1 MYITLQC
8 APVPHVKREVDL
20 VFYMNCIFRFHYF
33 THRRVRKRNDFTH
46 FTPSISSLLP
56 SGRTHRSNQVNAPEY
71 VFLISKLSGEQR
83 FASVVAKRLESLGAL
98 THGDRRAT
106 ETRDLSKY
114 NLDTKVRVYNTTPLC
129 SLLMYGL
136 RIIIIK

>member
-1 MYITLQC
+1 
-8 APVPHVKREVDL
+8 
-20 VFYMNCIFRFHYF
+20 
-33 THRRVRKRNDFTH
+33 
-46 FTPSISSLLP
+46 
-56 SGRTHRSNQVNAPEY
+56 VNAPEY